1 MKFGRKLLLACRR
14 FEHLLLTLLGELADE
29 NAYHRHLAAEG
40 RMHSAAEWRHFCEH
54 RLRAKYA
61 RAKCC

>member
-1 MKFGRKLLLACRR
+1 MIRLRRFGRFLLS
-14 FEHLLLTLLGELADE
+14 LLRDLADE
-29 NAYHRHLAAEG
+29 NAYGRHLAARGCE
-40 RMHSAAEWRHFCEH
+40 HSAAEWRHFCEH

>member
-1 MKFGRKLLLACRR
+1 MKRFARLLMA
-14 FEHLLLTLLGELADE
+14 LLRELADE
-29 NAYHRHLAAEG
+29 NSYHRHLAAHG
-40 RMHSAAEWRHFCEH
+40 REHSAAEWQHFCEH